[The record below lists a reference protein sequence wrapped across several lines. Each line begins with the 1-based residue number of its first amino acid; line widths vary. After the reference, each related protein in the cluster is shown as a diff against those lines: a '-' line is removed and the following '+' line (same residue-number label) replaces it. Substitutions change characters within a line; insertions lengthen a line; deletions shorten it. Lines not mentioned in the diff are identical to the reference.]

1 MNLSD
6 RLSPI
11 AGLAALLAAAAP
23 GVAQDL
29 DAACEAV
36 ASSSVGAWS
45 EHSVQSPN
53 GRFDVRFALVRDR
66 GATWYEINSQTA
78 VGPSILQ
85 LRVPGFPFTPA
96 EIEEV
101 VLKSGDTPAIRLP
114 DSMVRQYASAEQ
126 AGPLADIRSACRG
139 AEVVGRETV
148 SVAAGTFETTHLR
161 FPATGGEVWISGDVP
176 FGIVRGDVPGQG
188 TTELSAH
195 GGGAVSSITET
206 PMTLPGAGG
215 ASPGSGP

>member
-1 MNLSD
+1 MISPI

-11 AGLAALLAAAAP
+11 AALGVLLAATSP
-23 GVAQDL
+23 VNAQEL
-29 DAACEAV
+29 EAACEAV
-36 ASSSVGAWS
+36 AASATGAWT
-45 EHSVQSPN
+45 EHAVESTS

-66 GATWYEINSQTA
+66 GATWYEITSQTS

-101 VLKSGDTPAIRLP
+101 VLKSGNTPAIRLP
-114 DSMVRQYASAEQ
+114 DSMVREYASAEQ
-126 AGPLADIRSACRG
+126 AGPLADIRAACRT

-148 SVAAGTFETTHLR
+148 SVPAGTFETTHLR
-161 FPATGGEVWISGDVP
+161 FPATGGEVWVSDQVP

-195 GGGAVSSITET
+195 GDGAVSSIRET
-206 PMTLPGAGG
+206 PMALPGAGG
-215 ASPGSGP
+215 ASPGSAP